1 MKPITVSTGNLLKQI
16 GCLIAVGLLP
26 LTAPAA
32 EDQPLKYRAGQSSY
46 SIIGLR
52 VQNAQDQTLGRVRD
66 LAIDLENGRLVGVI
80 VGSSSGFLG
89 LGQRHVAVPPTA
101 LWYDPV
107 SQVIRL
113 GMDKEKFKAAPE
125 LEYANWAEHSQ
136 SRQVAASYRYF
147 GQKPYFAADG
157 QDSATGNTAFE
168 PLGYLQRIS
177 KIIGLTVKNRQD
189 EFLGRV
195 STVLFDL
202 ASGHVF
208 HVIVL
213 APGSSN
219 AKSVIQARALQFNA
233 ARNGLLLDVSQ
244 QAFQEEPRFKWTD
257 STGGFQQESFI
268 NRAVAVNDGVNTKQN
283 VQAGTASTYT
293 PLAQGT
299 DFRDVDKTYRIYAAM
314 RADARLSENAQN
326 VEVGTLNGQTTLRG
340 HVNTEEGRRII
351 GEIAAGAGR
360 PENVSNLLEVRRL
373 PGASR

>member
-1 MKPITVSTGNLLKQI
+1 MGRILK
-16 GCLIAVGLLP
+16 GMGWLIALGLLP
-26 LTAPAA
+26 LAAAAA
-32 EDQPLKYRAGQSSY
+32 ERSAEIKYRAVQSSY

-52 VQNAQDQTLGRVRD
+52 VMNAQDQTLGRVRD
-66 LAIDLENGRLVGVI
+66 LAIDLENGRLVEVI

-89 LGQRHVAVPPTA
+89 LVQRHVAVPPTA

-113 GMDKEKFKAAPE
+113 SMDKAKFKAAPE

-136 SRQVAASYRYF
+136 SRHVAASYRYF

-157 QDSATGNTAFE
+157 QDSAPGNTAFE
-168 PLGYLQRIS
+168 PLGYIQRIS
-177 KIIGLTVKNRQD
+177 KLSGLTVKNLQG
-189 EFLGRV
+189 ELLGKV
-195 STVLFDL
+195 NTVLFDL
-202 ASGHVF
+202 ASGLVF

-213 APGSSN
+213 APGLSN
-219 AKSVIQARALQFNA
+219 EKSVIQAQALKFNP
-233 ARNGLLLDVSQ
+233 ARTGLLLDISK
-244 QAFQEEPRFKWTD
+244 QAFKDEPRLKWTYD
-257 STGGFQQESFI
+257 NKGDFQQESFV
-268 NRAVAVNDGVNTKQN
+268 NRAVAANGGVNTKQN

-299 DFRDVDKTYRIYAAM
+299 EFRDVDKTYRIHAAM
-314 RADARLSENAQN
+314 RADARLSANAQN

-340 HVNTEEGRRII
+340 HVDTEEGRRII

-373 PGASR
+373 PGATRQAN